1 MTLPKD
7 AEVRNST
14 KGKLIPTNK
23 LLETLE
29 VDWFDDG
36 VLGAGVVQ
44 CKCSAQCK
52 HGPMLEQWCGKTPV
66 SLQQKATNVP

>member
-7 AEVRNST
+7 AVVRNST

-44 CKCSAQCK
+44 CKCSAQCPLIFQRL
-52 HGPMLEQWCGKTPV
+52 GRTQDR
-66 SLQQKATNVP
+66 A